1 MISWFE
7 KHNKLSWII
16 TIFIAI
22 IIFYVSSLTF
32 APGPLRGFPW
42 KPIAYHF
49 YAFLFLAAFLLIS
62 LNRGKIENKKFIFIA
77 IIIALVYGVSD
88 EIHQLFVPGRACSF
102 SDFLTDSAGVLLATL
117 IYSLKFL
124 NPKKEISKEYN
135 SDLYYLFI

>member
-88 EIHQLFVPGRACSF
+88 EFHQLFVPGRACSF
-102 SDFLTDSAGVLLATL
+102 SDFLTDSAGILFASTLYLLL
-117 IYSLKFL
+117 RFKKF
-124 NPKKEISKEYN
+124 KENISEEY
-135 SDLYYLFI
+135 DARLYY